1 MEPNSIPADDHGP
14 DAEPPSV
21 ALIVPVYGDAR
32 YLNELLEALD
42 ATMDVPHE
50 LVLVDNGTGHP
61 IEERPERIIIRN
73 PVNEGFAKASNAGAR
88 AATAPIVIMLNVDT
102 VPQSGWIRP
111 LLAAFDDPSVA
122 MAGPKLT
129 YPDGRIQCA
138 GIRTWH
144 GNGSA
149 GGENR
154 HDEHP
159 SNSDEDGV
167 TGACM
172 AIRRSAFEAAGGFD
186 EVFWNGYE
194 DVDLC
199 LAIRAA
205 RHRVAYVAESTVRH
219 HESVSGPERWR
230 AAPQNVAYMN
240 GKWGSR

>member
-1 MEPNSIPADDHGP
+1 M
-14 DAEPPSV
+14 
-21 ALIVPVYGDAR
+21 
-32 YLNELLEALD
+32 LD
-42 ATMDVPHE
+42 AVDSSTDVPYE
-50 LVLVDNGTGHP
+50 IVLVDNGTGHP
-61 IEERPERIIIRN
+61 IEERPGRIIIRN
-73 PVNEGFAKASNAGAR
+73 SENEGFARASNAGAR
-88 AATAPIVIMLNVDT
+88 AASAPIVVMLNVDT
-102 VPQSGWIRP
+102 APEPGWIRP
-111 LLAAFDDPSVA
+111 LLAAFDDPDVA

-154 HDEHP
+154 QDEHP
-159 SNSDEDGV
+159 TNSDEDGV

-172 AIRRSAFEAAGGFD
+172 AIRRSVFEALGGFD
-186 EVFWNGYE
+186 ENFWNGYE

-199 LAIRAA
+199 LAVREAG
-205 RHRVAYVAESTVRH
+205 HRVAYVAESTVRH

-230 AAPQNVAYMN
+230 SAAQNVAYMN